1 LTKIWKDLFDTDFFN
16 EFSIDECPLII
27 GIIRDE
33 LVITEYQC
41 KPLLK
46 GNILTRTQM
55 SVDRKILLN
64 ELHVFKN
71 LCNKNELGIVS
82 IFVIFVIYERIFIL
96 VI

>member
-1 LTKIWKDLFDTDFFN
+1 MNF
-16 EFSIDECPLII
+16 PLMI

-41 KPLLK
+41 KPLLR

-55 SVDRKILLN
+55 SVD

-82 IFVIFVIYERIFIL
+82 IVVIFVIYERIFIL

>member
-1 LTKIWKDLFDTDFFN
+1 MNF
-16 EFSIDECPLII
+16 PLMI

-41 KPLLK
+41 KPLLR

-55 SVDRKILLN
+55 SVD

>member
-1 LTKIWKDLFDTDFFN
+1 LIHISLMNF
-16 EFSIDECPLII
+16 PLMI

-41 KPLLK
+41 KPLLR

-55 SVDRKILLN
+55 SVDRKIFLN

-71 LCNKNELGIVS
+71 LCNKKVS